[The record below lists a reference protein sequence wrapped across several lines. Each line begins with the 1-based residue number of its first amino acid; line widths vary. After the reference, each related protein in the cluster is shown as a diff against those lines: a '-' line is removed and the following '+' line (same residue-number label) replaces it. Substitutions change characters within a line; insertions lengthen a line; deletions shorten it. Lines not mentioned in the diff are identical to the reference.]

1 MAFKR
6 ILPLNIWEIVRRFHM
21 GQSINGI
28 ATALEYDRKTVR
40 AYIRLAEAEG
50 FTRGVPLPEK
60 DVVLTRVHRVLAENG
75 TRASAQKL
83 LAAYREEIVELVT
96 RTVNPLKAKSAF
108 IVICRKHALEGEI
121 SYTSFKR
128 FVRDHGI
135 KSGDRKEKTTC
146 RIEVPPGHQA
156 QIDYAKVGLLF
167 DHESNRRR
175 TLFAFI
181 GTLAHSRHKYVE
193 YTFSQNQ
200 QSFVMSHVRMFSFWG
215 GVPKT
220 VVLDNLKSGVITPDL
235 YDPVINRAYAEAAE
249 YYGCLLDPARIVHP
263 KDKGKVERDVQTV
276 RELFRRELTIDPD
289 ITVLRL
295 NEISRTW
302 ASQEYGLTKHGT
314 TGEKPYEVFLTV
326 ERSHLLD
333 LPPEPF
339 EPAYWRIATVHPD
352 HYIQVQNRYYS
363 IPHAFVGQKV
373 DVKVTHSRV
382 EVYRQGLK
390 IKEHPL
396 ARNLRRITDRTDFPE
411 NMQYVLDHG
420 LPYKLRLQAQARGK
434 AFGELITSLLRV
446 HALINMRK
454 AQGFIT
460 SAAHYSDEIVERAAE
475 EVSFL
480 APRVPLKVFQAILR
494 KYAEQ
499 SNLQDEQI
507 PLSLGT
513 HEFLRPMD
521 YFTHPTSEESL

>member
-6 ILPLNIWEIVRRFHM
+6 ILPLNIWEIARRFHM

-28 ATALEYDRKTVR
+28 ATALGYDRKTVR

-50 FTRGVPLPEK
+50 FTRGTPLPEK
-60 DVVLTRVHRVLAENG
+60 DVVLNWLHGVLAKNG
-75 TRASAQKL
+75 TRATAQKL
-83 LAAYREEIVELVT
+83 LEAYREEIIELVT
-96 RTVNPLKAKSAF
+96 RTINPLKAKSAF

-135 KSGDRKEKTTC
+135 KSGERREKTTC

-167 DHESNRRR
+167 DHETNRRR
-175 TLFAFI
+175 VLFAFI
-181 GTLAHSRHKYVE
+181 GTLGHSRHKYVE

-215 GVPKT
+215 AVPKT
-220 VVLDNLKSGVITPDL
+220 IVLDNLKSGVIKPDL

-249 YYGCLLDPARIVHP
+249 YYGCLLDPARVVHP

-276 RELFRRELTIDPD
+276 REFFRRELTLDPD
-289 ITVLRL
+289 ISLHRL
-295 NEISRTW
+295 NQISRTW
-302 ASQEYGLTKHGT
+302 ATEQYGRTKHGT
-314 TGEKPYEVFLTV
+314 TGEKPYEVFLAV
-326 ERSHLLD
+326 ERSHMLD

-420 LPYKLRLQAQARGK
+420 LPFKLRLQAQARGK
-434 AFGELITSLLRV
+434 AFGELVTSILRV

-480 APRVPLKVFQAILR
+480 APRVPLKVFQAVLR
-494 KYAEQ
+494 RHSEQ
-499 SNLQDEQI
+499 SHLRDEQI
-507 PLSLGT
+507 PLSLDT

-521 YFTHPTSEESL
+521 YFTHSTSEESL

>member
-28 ATALEYDRKTVR
+28 ATALGYDRKTVR

-50 FTRGVPLPEK
+50 FTRGMPLPEK
-60 DVVLTRVHRVLAENG
+60 DVVLAHLYEVLAKNG
-75 TRASAQKL
+75 TRASAQRL
-83 LAAYREEIVELVT
+83 LEAYREEIVELVT

-135 KSGDRKEKTTC
+135 KSGGHRDQTTC
-146 RIEVPPGHQA
+146 RIEVPPGRQA

-167 DHESNRRR
+167 DHETNRRR
-175 TLFAFI
+175 VLFAFI
-181 GTLAHSRHKYVE
+181 GTLGHSRHKYVE
-193 YTFSQNQ
+193 FTFSQNQ
-200 QSFVMSHVRMFSFWG
+200 QSFVCSHVRMFSFWG
-215 GVPKT
+215 GVPET
-220 VVLDNLKSGVITPDL
+220 IVLDNLKSGVIKPDL
-235 YDPVINRAYAEAAE
+235 YDPVINRAYGEAAE

-276 RELFRRELTIDPD
+276 REFFRRELTLDPE
-289 ITVLRL
+289 ITLLRL
-295 NEISRTW
+295 NQISRTW
-302 ASQEYGLTKHGT
+302 ASEQYGRTKHGT
-314 TGEKPYEVFLTV
+314 TGEKPYEVFLNV

-373 DVKVTHSRV
+373 DVKLTRSRV

-420 LPYKLRLQAQARGK
+420 LPFKLRLRAQARGK
-434 AFGELITSLLRV
+434 AFGELVTSILRV

-454 AQGFIT
+454 AQGFIS
-460 SAAHYSDEIVERAAE
+460 SAARYSDEIVERAAE
-475 EVSFL
+475 QVSLL
-480 APRVPLKVFQAILR
+480 APGVSLKAFQAVLR
-494 KYAEQ
+494 RHAEQ
-499 SNLQDEQI
+499 SILQDEEI